1 MNCIPTLHNI
11 TARLSVLSLVLVT
24 SGCRWLILKS
34 VQDEIL
40 QTLKNREEIE
50 H

>member
-1 MNCIPTLHNI
+1 MKCIPTLHNG
-11 TARLSVLSLVLVT
+11 TTRLSVLSLVLVT
-24 SGCRWLILKS
+24 SGSRWLILKS
-34 VQDEIL
+34 IQYEIL